1 MRLTNRRVADQDA
14 RTRVRLRAAVLGDGL
29 AHLVLRGGFG
39 AGPLGG
45 ADGTHRLAPEVV
57 ADEILDEDRQQFRLV
72 ERGVRLPER
81 IVDRRPYLP
90 LHLEPMKAAGWCRR
104 RLVVQRRE
112 EL

>member
-1 MRLTNRRVADQDA
+1 
-14 RTRVRLRAAVLGDGL
+14 
-29 AHLVLRGGFG
+29 
-39 AGPLGG
+39 
-45 ADGTHRLAPEVV
+45 APEVV

-112 EL
+112 ELFNLLPLANHHAKCRSFVEGSKRDGRRLLERFLDLVE